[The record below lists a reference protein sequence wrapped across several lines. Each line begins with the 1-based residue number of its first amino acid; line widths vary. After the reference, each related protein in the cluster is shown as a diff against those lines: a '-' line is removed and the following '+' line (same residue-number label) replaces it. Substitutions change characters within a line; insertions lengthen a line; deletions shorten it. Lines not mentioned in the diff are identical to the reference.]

1 MKRRRRNVE
10 LITDARRSPIE
21 DWQRRRRI
29 YAVLQ
34 GSRIPFLLAAIGVYT
49 LWHNLWIFG
58 ILVAIS
64 VPLPWIAV
72 VIANAVGEPQDG
84 RQQRVYKPGV
94 AREQQ
99 RQAAEQSQLS
109 AASSRQLNPVVISGD
124 PADESSDSDG
134 VSGGSPEADNAP
146 DDVSA
151 ADTSDFDDDTKG

>member
-10 LITDARRSPIE
+10 LITDARRSPME

-99 RQAAEQSQLS
+99 KQATEQAQLT
-109 AASSRQLNPVVISGD
+109 AAASRQLKPVVICS
-124 PADESSDSDG
+124 
-134 VSGGSPEADNAP
+134 
-146 DDVSA
+146 DDV
-151 ADTSDFDDDTKG
+151 DDDAPSEDNQTPTTAQSDDQTKG